1 MGCCSGMIKVQ
12 HNKGEVCHQHTRG
25 RDEFGSLSETV
36 LADKASGWRVW
47 YCTPKG
53 QEFLNAKL

>member
-1 MGCCSGMIKVQ
+1 MIKVQ

-25 RDEFGSLSETV
+25 RDEFGSLSETA